1 MSGVISAV
9 KRWAADYAGAA
20 LLALLLHALLLACLL
35 RLEFTQVPPPKP
47 AAPVVSY
54 LYQPPPIQAVA
65 AQAESNP
72 PEPAPAALPT
82 ELPAEPEPEITALA
96 GTDNAATQ
104 TDAVSEKQPAAAVG
118 PSAAPFSAS
127 FSAKPEQSSA
137 AGLAQRALS
146 RAATPSARAIEDA
159 ATASY
164 QQFLQAQQQPK
175 ITVERRHQE
184 LSADPAQ
191 QVVAQMNDGRQ
202 IIRTRDGCRIADPNK
217 DGFDGLMAL
226 KTVPCG
232 DEAKTSE
239 LLKQALE
246 KHRKY

>member
-35 RLEFTQVPPPKP
+35 RLEFTQMPPPKP

-54 LYQPPPIQAVA
+54 LYQPPPVQAVA
-65 AQAESNP
+65 AQAESNTSTP
-72 PEPAPAALPT
+72 VPAPAALPT
-82 ELPAEPEPEITALA
+82 ELSVEPESEVTALA
-96 GTDNAATQ
+96 SADSSSTQ
-104 TDAVSEKQPAAAVG
+104 VEAVQETQPAAV
-118 PSAAPFSAS
+118 AAPFAAS
-127 FSAKPEQSSA
+127 FSAQPEQSSA
-137 AGLAQRALS
+137 TGLAQRALS
-146 RAATPSARAIEDA
+146 GAATPSARAIEDA

-175 ITVERRHQE
+175 MTVERRHQE

-191 QVVAQMNDGRQ
+191 QVVVQMNDGRQ
-202 IIRTRDGCRIADPNK
+202 IIRTKDGCRIADPAK

-232 DEAKTSE
+232 DEATTSE

-246 KHRKY
+246 KHLKR